1 MKGLHVGV
9 IMDGNGRWAESRG
22 LPRANGHRQG
32 AEALRRLVEA
42 APAEGIDVITVYAF
56 SADNWKRPKDE
67 IEGLLR
73 LFLAYLVQ
81 ECRALAKAGV
91 KLTVIGRRDRLTP
104 RIVRAIHDAEA
115 MTRGGTRLHLRL
127 AIDYSSRDA
136 LVYAASAALATGPL
150 CRERIAVHLGSGRGL
165 PDEAPDVDLLI
176 RTGGEQRLSDFLLW
190 ECAYA
195 ELWFTTVMWPDFEGR
210 HLAEAMRAFRA
221 RDRRFGGLAPHSK
234 SVGEVATSSG

>member
-1 MKGLHVGV
+1 
-9 IMDGNGRWAESRG
+9 

-42 APAEGIDVITVYAF
+42 APAEGIETLTVYAF

-104 RIVRAIHDAEA
+104 RIVRAIEEAET
-115 MTRGGTRLHLRL
+115 MTAGCSRLHLRL

-136 LVYAASAALATGPL
+136 VAYAAAAAVVTGPL
-150 CRERIAVHLGSGRGL
+150 CRERITEHLGSGRGL
-165 PDEAPDVDLLI
+165 PAEALDVDLLI

-195 ELWFTTVMWPDFEGR
+195 ELWFTKVMWPDFEGR
-210 HLAEAMRAFRA
+210 DLAEAMQAFRA
-221 RDRRFGGLAPHSK
+221 RDRRFGGVHASA
-234 SVGEVATSSG
+234 G

>member
-1 MKGLHVGV
+1 MKGIHVGV
-9 IMDGNGRWAESRG
+9 IMDGNGRWAEARG
-22 LPRANGHRQG
+22 LPRASGHRQG

-42 APAEGIDVITVYAF
+42 APAEGIATLTVYAF
-56 SADNWKRPKDE
+56 SADNWKRPKEE

-104 RIVRAIHDAEA
+104 RIVRAIDDAEA
-115 MTRGGTRLHLRL
+115 MTADGTRLHLRL

-136 LVYAASAALATGPL
+136 LAYAAAAAVATGPL
-150 CRERIAVHLGSGRGL
+150 CRERIAEHLGSGRGL
-165 PDEAPDVDLLI
+165 PGEVLDVDLLI

-195 ELWFTTVMWPDFEGR
+195 ELWFTKVMWPDFDSS
-210 HLAEAMRAFRA
+210 HLASAMQGYRA
-221 RDRRFGGLAPHSK
+221 RERRYGGLHSRMEDAVAAPVS
-234 SVGEVATSSG
+234 